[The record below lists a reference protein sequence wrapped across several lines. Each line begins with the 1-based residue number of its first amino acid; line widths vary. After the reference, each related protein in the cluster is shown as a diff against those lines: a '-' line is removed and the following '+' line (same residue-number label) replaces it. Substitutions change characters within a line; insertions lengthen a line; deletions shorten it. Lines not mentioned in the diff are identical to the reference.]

1 MPYGKGTYGSRVGRP
16 AKKKLHRKEYQRL
29 LDSSPKTGGTLD
41 RAVQRVEDLKATSK
55 AHKKAKREKARDIV
69 NSKFLGDTPEQRSR
83 KKWMLSND

>member
-41 RAVQRVEDLKATSK
+41 RAVQRVEDLKAT
-55 AHKKAKREKARDIV
+55 ARAGKKT
-69 NSKFLGDTPEQRSR
+69 DTKGKGR
-83 KKWMLSND
+83 KWMLSSD